1 LRFGGSGV
9 TDDKAFQ
16 DWLDHVMQYPLPRN
30 KIARVHILA
39 KELAAGAIETLWD
52 FERISLYRDRVE
64 SEDAALYV
72 TPELLARLKA
82 EDRGTVLVPVDDR
95 LRRYFRE
102 RWGCPDFDNFPEFTV
117 MLMRGYA
124 SLNQVSGA
132 EGWLSI
138 LEPALDLLDKTDPS
152 TVFISYKRSE
162 SSALA
167 LLVLARLKEAGLNP
181 FVDMAIE
188 PGANWKDFLK
198 DKIESS
204 DYVVLL
210 LGKETLHSPMTLNEI
225 MWARAAKKVIIPIWH
240 NDFQY
245 RSSDWQLLPDL
256 DDVLTNTHTIIVQN
270 ESAGG
275 YNAALTEL
283 LNRFGF
289 TP

>member
-1 LRFGGSGV
+1 MA
-9 TDDKAFQ
+9 DDKAFQ

-30 KIARVHILA
+30 KMARVRVLA
-39 KELAAGAIETLWD
+39 KELAAGAIETLWG
-52 FERISLYRDRVE
+52 FEMISLYRDSIE
-64 SEDAALYV
+64 SEDAARYA

-95 LRRYFRE
+95 LKRYFRE
-102 RWGCPDFDNFPEFTV
+102 RWGCPDFDNFTEFTV
-117 MLMRGYA
+117 MIMRGYA
-124 SLNQVSGA
+124 TLNQVSGA
-132 EGWLSI
+132 EVWLNI
-138 LEPALDLLDKTDPS
+138 GEPALDLLEKTDPS
-152 TVFISYKRSE
+152 NVFISYKRSE

-167 LLVLARLKEAGLNP
+167 LLVLARLKEAGLIP
-181 FVDMAIE
+181 FVDMSIE

-198 DKIESS
+198 EKIEGSE
-204 DYVVLL
+204 YVVLL
-210 LGKETLHSPMTLNEI
+210 LGKETLHSPMTQQEI
-225 MWARAAKKVIIPIWH
+225 MWARAAKKVIVPVWH
-240 NDFQY
+240 NGFQY
-245 RSSDWQLLPDL
+245 RPSDWKVLPDI